1 MLYRCPLGFEAMP
14 GSQDFELPSARFFAT
29 GVSLRFRERNL
40 AIAKLIL
47 PDEPSL
53 PVFLRFL
60 LLTGSRLLTGG
71 LSLGCLC
78 FPPADCTSR

>member
-1 MLYRCPLGFEAMP
+1 MLYRCPLCFEAMP

-60 LLTGSRLLTGG
+60 LLTGRV
-71 LSLGCLC
+71 C
-78 FPPADCTSR
+78 